1 MSAAT
6 TELIRERL
14 ATALSPLELEVLD
27 EGYKHVGHANAG
39 KGHYHVRVVSAAF
52 AGKLPLQRHRMVY
65 AALGELMEHG
75 IHALAIEAH
84 APPG

>member
-6 TELIRERL
+6 VEEIRARL
-14 ATALSPLELEVLD
+14 VAALAPLELEVAD
-27 EGYKHVGHANAG
+27 EGHLHVGHANAG
-39 KGHYHVRVVSAAF
+39 KGHYRVRVVSAAF
-52 AGKLPLQRHRMVY
+52 AGKLPLARHRMVY
-65 AALGELMEHG
+65 AALGGLMEQG

>member
-6 TELIRERL
+6 TEAIRDRL
-14 ATALSPLELEVLD
+14 AGALAPLELEVLD
-27 EGYKHVGHANAG
+27 EGHLHVGHANEG
-39 KGHYHVRVVSAAF
+39 KGHYRVRVTSAAF

-65 AALGELMEHG
+65 AALGELMERD